1 MSIIKE
7 ENLAKVVP
15 VIETYVN
22 GLSWYRIYADG
33 WCEQGGIYNQGI
45 GADTYPRIMLLYPF
59 KDTNYTCFN
68 NFIQTAV
75 TGSWGSGAASIRNIN
90 KTTTYFDLVADG
102 PTNIVG
108 CYWFACGFTNIGE

>member
-33 WCEQGGIYNQGI
+33 WCEQDGIYNQSI
-45 GADTYPRIMLLYPF
+45 GADTYPRIMLLHPF

-75 TGSWGSGAASIRNIN
+75 TGSWGSGAASISRRWTHKYCGLLLVCLWIHKYRRIN
-90 KTTTYFDLVADG
+90 YEL
-102 PTNIVG
+102 
-108 CYWFACGFTNIGE
+108 

>member
-33 WCEQGGIYNQGI
+33 WCEQGGRLGGTVDSFRTINLLK
-45 GADTYPRIMLLYPF
+45 TYR
-59 KDTNYTCFN
+59 DTNYTISLAESNPNDN
-68 NFIQTAV
+68 NNSRNSTISYDSM
-75 TGSWGSGAASIRNIN
+75 TGNTIRLYANR
-90 KTTTYFDLVADG
+90 Y
-102 PTNIVG
+102 P
-108 CYWFACGFTNIGE
+108 YWETRGYLAEGQY